1 MTSNAISNLAGATG
15 YQMSAP
21 KAQQNAEQSFSDML
35 RQTAPTVQSPADGV
49 QQTAQ
54 PVKEQPKQTDQQQTD
69 TQPADN
75 QQTDE
80 AKEPKT
86 QDAQKS
92 AEKEQVQQTEDTA
105 AEEPEQEEENG
116 EPDAVLLSD
125 VMQQILQQILQQ
137 ITEQLGVSPEEVL
150 QAMDALGIST
160 EDLSQNMA
168 ALLSELTGTDQMA
181 VLTDESLY
189 TQVSDLANAVEQT
202 IEELADTLGMDKEQ
216 LTTLLQDSVKEPEE
230 PVIVVE
236 QESAAPVTDMQQE
249 SIGDQEVQTATT
261 TDIEAEQPRETK
273 RDENGNMQQQMQ
285 DMQKPAENLQ
295 QTQGSAIAAEQTT
308 ERFDLQRTQKIID
321 QIADYVKIHSGEK
334 LTSMEIAL
342 NPASLGSVNL
352 HVSSKGG
359 VISAQL
365 YAQDEAVRAALE
377 SQVAALKESLE
388 AQGMKV
394 DAIEITEHSHQLEQN
409 LDQNGGQQE
418 SAEAQKKSGRRLLN
432 LDELPEEEAYEE
444 EMTQAEKL
452 QIEMMRMGGNKLN
465 FQV

>member
-35 RQTAPTVQSPADGV
+35 RQTAPTMQSPAESA
-49 QQTAQ
+49 QQTAE
-54 PVKEQPKQTDQQQTD
+54 PAKEQPDQADLQQTD
-69 TQPADN
+69 TQRTDN

-80 AKEPKT
+80 VKEPKA

-105 AEEPEQEEENG
+105 AEEPKQEEENG

-125 VMQQILQQILQQ
+125 VMQQILQQ

-150 QAMDALGIST
+150 QAMDALGISA

-230 PVIVVE
+230 PVIVAE

-249 SIGDQEVQTATT
+249 STGDQEVQTAAT

-321 QIADYVKIHSGEK
+321 QIADYVKIHSSEK

>member
-54 PVKEQPKQTDQQQTD
+54 TVKEQPKQTDQQQTD

-80 AKEPKT
+80 AKEPNT
-86 QDAQKS
+86 QDVQKS
-92 AEKEQVQQTEDTA
+92 AEKEQVQQTEETA
-105 AEEPEQEEENG
+105 AEEPKQEEENG

-125 VMQQILQQILQQ
+125 VMQQILQQ

-150 QAMDALGIST
+150 QAMDALGISA

-273 RDENGNMQQQMQ
+273 REENGNMQQQMQ
-285 DMQKPAENLQ
+285 DMQKPAENQQ

-321 QIADYVKIHSGEK
+321 QIADYVKIHSSEK

-444 EMTQAEKL
+444 KMTQAEKL

>member
-125 VMQQILQQILQQ
+125 VMQQILQQI
-137 ITEQLGVSPEEVL
+137 TEQLGVSPEEVL

-249 SIGDQEVQTATT
+249 STGDQEVQTATT

-308 ERFDLQRTQKIID
+308 ERFGLQRTQKIID
-321 QIADYVKIHSGEK
+321 QIADYVKIHSSEK

>member
-1 MTSNAISNLAGATG
+1 MTSNAISSLAGTTG
-15 YQMSAP
+15 YQMRAP

-35 RQTAPTVQSPADGV
+35 RQTAPTMQSPAESA
-49 QQTAQ
+49 QQTAE
-54 PVKEQPKQTDQQQTD
+54 PAKEQPDQEDLQQTD
-69 TQPADN
+69 TQRTDN

-80 AKEPKT
+80 VKEPKA
-86 QDAQKS
+86 QDAQKP

-105 AEEPEQEEENG
+105 AEEPKQEEENG

-125 VMQQILQQILQQ
+125 VMQQILQQ

-150 QAMDALGIST
+150 QAMDALGISA

-216 LTTLLQDSVKEPEE
+216 LTTLLQDSVQNPEK

-249 SIGDQEVQTATT
+249 STGDQEVQTATT

-273 RDENGNMQQQMQ
+273 RDEKGNMQQQMQ

-321 QIADYVKIHSGEK
+321 QIADYVKIHSSEK

>member
-15 YQMSAP
+15 YQMRAP

-35 RQTAPTVQSPADGV
+35 RQTAPTMQSPAEGA
-49 QQTAQ
+49 QQTAE
-54 PVKEQPKQTDQQQTD
+54 PAKEQPDQADLQQTD
-69 TQPADN
+69 TQRTDN

-80 AKEPKT
+80 VKEPKA
-86 QDAQKS
+86 QDAQKP

-105 AEEPEQEEENG
+105 AEEPKQEEENG
-116 EPDAVLLSD
+116 EPDAALLSD
-125 VMQQILQQILQQ
+125 VMQQILQQ

-150 QAMDALGIST
+150 QAMDALGISA

-216 LTTLLQDSVKEPEE
+216 LTTLLQDSVQNPEK

-249 SIGDQEVQTATT
+249 STGDQEVQTATT

-295 QTQGSAIAAEQTT
+295 QTQGSEIAAERTT

-334 LTSMEIAL
+334 LTSMEIEL

>member
-15 YQMSAP
+15 YQMRAP
-21 KAQQNAEQSFSDML
+21 KAQQNAEQGFSDML

-54 PVKEQPKQTDQQQTD
+54 PAKEQPDQTDLQQTD
-69 TQPADN
+69 TQRTDDR
-75 QQTDE
+75 QTDE
-80 AKEPKT
+80 VKEPKA
-86 QDAQKS
+86 QDAQKP

-105 AEEPEQEEENG
+105 AEEPEQEEETG

-125 VMQQILQQILQQ
+125 VMQQILQQ

-150 QAMDALGIST
+150 QAMDALGISA

-236 QESAAPVTDMQQE
+236 QESAAPVTGMQQE
-249 SIGDQEVQTATT
+249 STGDQEVQTAAAM
-261 TDIEAEQPRETK
+261 DIEAEQPRETK
-273 RDENGNMQQQMQ
+273 REENGNMQQQMQ

-321 QIADYVKIHSGEK
+321 QIADYVKIHSSEK
-334 LTSMEIAL
+334 LTSMEIEL

-418 SAEAQKKSGRRLLN
+418 GAEAQKKSGRRLLN

>member
-1 MTSNAISNLAGATG
+1 MTSNAISNLAGATV

-92 AEKEQVQQTEDTA
+92 AEKEQVQQTEETV
-105 AEEPEQEEENG
+105 AEEPKQEEETG

-125 VMQQILQQILQQ
+125 VMQQILQQ

-150 QAMDALGIST
+150 QAMDALGISA

-230 PVIVVE
+230 PVIVAE

-249 SIGDQEVQTATT
+249 STGDQEVQTATT

-321 QIADYVKIHSGEK
+321 QIADYVKIHSSEK

-444 EMTQAEKL
+444 KMTQAEKL

>member
-15 YQMSAP
+15 YQMRAP

-35 RQTAPTVQSPADGV
+35 RQTAPTMQSTADGV

-54 PVKEQPKQTDQQQTD
+54 PAKEQPTQTDLK
-69 TQPADN
+69 
-75 QQTDE
+75 QTDE

-105 AEEPEQEEENG
+105 AEEPKQEEETG
-116 EPDAVLLSD
+116 ELDAVLLSD
-125 VMQQILQQILQQ
+125 VMQQIMQQ
-137 ITEQLGVSPEEVL
+137 ITEQLGVSQEDVL
-150 QAMDALGIST
+150 QAMDALGISM

-168 ALLSELTGTDQMA
+168 ALLTELTGADQMA
-181 VLTDESLY
+181 VLTDETLY
-189 TQVSDLANAVEQT
+189 AQVSDLANAVEQT
-202 IEELADTLGMDKEQ
+202 IEELADDLGMDKEQ
-216 LTTLLQDSVKEPEE
+216 LTALLQDSVSVKEPEE

-236 QESAAPVTDMQQE
+236 QESAAPVTDVQQE
-249 SIGDQEVQTATT
+249 STGDQEVQTAMT
-261 TDIEAEQPRETK
+261 TDIEAEQPHETK
-273 RDENGNMQQQMQ
+273 REENGNMQQQMQ

-321 QIADYVKIHSGEK
+321 QIADYVKIHSSEK
-334 LTSMEIAL
+334 LTSMEIEL

-377 SQVAALKESLE
+377 SRVAALKESLE
-388 AQGMKV
+388 AQGMRV

>member
-1 MTSNAISNLAGATG
+1 MTSNAISNLAGMTE
-15 YQMSAP
+15 YQMRAP

-35 RQTAPTVQSPADGV
+35 GQTAQTMQSPAAGV
-49 QQTAQ
+49 
-54 PVKEQPKQTDQQQTD
+54 QQTD

-86 QDAQKS
+86 QDVQKS
-92 AEKEQVQQTEDTA
+92 AEKEQVQQTEETV
-105 AEEPEQEEENG
+105 AEEPKQEEETVAEEPKQEEETG
-116 EPDAVLLSD
+116 ETDAVLLSD
-125 VMQQILQQILQQ
+125 VMQQILQQI
-137 ITEQLGVSPEEVL
+137 TEQLGVSQEEVL
-150 QAMDALGIST
+150 QAMDALGISM

-168 ALLSELTGTDQMA
+168 ALLSELTGADQMA

-202 IEELADTLGMDKEQ
+202 IEELADDLGMDKEQ
-216 LTTLLQDSVKEPEE
+216 LTALLQDSVKKPEE

-236 QESAAPVTDMQQE
+236 QELTTPVSDVQQE
-249 SIGDQEVQTATT
+249 STGDQEVQTAAA
-261 TDIEAEQPRETK
+261 TDIEAEQPHETK
-273 RDENGNMQQQMQ
+273 REENGNMQQQMQ

-321 QIADYVKIHSGEK
+321 QIADYVKIHSSEK
-334 LTSMEIAL
+334 LTSMEIEL

-377 SQVAALKESLE
+377 SRVAALKESLE
-388 AQGMKV
+388 AQGMRV

>member
-1 MTSNAISNLAGATG
+1 MTSNAISNLAGTTG
-15 YQMSAP
+15 YQMRAP

-35 RQTAPTVQSPADGV
+35 RQTAPTMQSPAESA
-49 QQTAQ
+49 QQTAE
-54 PVKEQPKQTDQQQTD
+54 PAKEQPDQADLQQTD
-69 TQPADN
+69 TQRTDN

-80 AKEPKT
+80 VKEPKA
-86 QDAQKS
+86 QDAQKP

-105 AEEPEQEEENG
+105 AEEPKQEEENG

-125 VMQQILQQILQQ
+125 VMQQILQQ

-150 QAMDALGIST
+150 QAMDALGISA

-216 LTTLLQDSVKEPEE
+216 LTTLLQDSVQNPEK

-249 SIGDQEVQTATT
+249 STSDQEVQTATT

-273 RDENGNMQQQMQ
+273 RDEKGNMQQQMQ

-321 QIADYVKIHSGEK
+321 QIADYVKIHSSEK
-334 LTSMEIAL
+334 LTSMEIEL

-418 SAEAQKKSGRRLLN
+418 GAEAQKKSGRRLLN

>member
-1 MTSNAISNLAGATG
+1 M
-15 YQMSAP
+15 
-21 KAQQNAEQSFSDML
+21 QQI
-35 RQTAPTVQSPADGV
+35 
-49 QQTAQ
+49 
-54 PVKEQPKQTDQQQTD
+54 
-69 TQPADN
+69 
-75 QQTDE
+75 
-80 AKEPKT
+80 
-86 QDAQKS
+86 
-92 AEKEQVQQTEDTA
+92 EDTA

-125 VMQQILQQILQQ
+125 VMQQILQQI
-137 ITEQLGVSPEEVL
+137 TEQLGVSPEEVL
-150 QAMDALGIST
+150 QAMDALGISA

-216 LTTLLQDSVKEPEE
+216 LTTLLQDSVQNPEKPE
-230 PVIVVE
+230 KPVVVVE
-236 QESAAPVTDMQQE
+236 QESAAPVIDMQQE
-249 SIGDQEVQTATT
+249 STGDQEVQTAAAM
-261 TDIEAEQPRETK
+261 DIEAEQPRETK
-273 RDENGNMQQQMQ
+273 REENGNMQQQMQ

-321 QIADYVKIHSGEK
+321 QIADYVKIHSSEK
-334 LTSMEIAL
+334 LTSMEIEL

-377 SQVAALKESLE
+377 SQIAALKESLE

-418 SAEAQKKSGRRLLN
+418 GAEAQKKSGRRLLN

>member
-35 RQTAPTVQSPADGV
+35 RQTAPTVQGPADGV

-54 PVKEQPKQTDQQQTD
+54 PVKEQPK
-69 TQPADN
+69 
-75 QQTDE
+75 QTDE

-92 AEKEQVQQTEDTA
+92 AEKEQVQQTEETA
-105 AEEPEQEEENG
+105 AEEPKQEEETG

-125 VMQQILQQILQQ
+125 VMQQILQQ

-150 QAMDALGIST
+150 QAMDALGISA

-249 SIGDQEVQTATT
+249 STGDQEVQTATT

-308 ERFDLQRTQKIID
+308 ERFGLQRTQKIID
-321 QIADYVKIHSGEK
+321 QIADYVKIHSSEK

>member
-35 RQTAPTVQSPADGV
+35 RQTAPTVQSPADGA

-54 PVKEQPKQTDQQQTD
+54 PAKEQPDQADLQQTD
-69 TQPADN
+69 TQRTDN

-80 AKEPKT
+80 VKEPKA
-86 QDAQKS
+86 QDAQKPT
-92 AEKEQVQQTEDTA
+92 EKEQVQQTEDTA
-105 AEEPEQEEENG
+105 AEEPKQEEENG
-116 EPDAVLLSD
+116 EPDAALLSD
-125 VMQQILQQILQQ
+125 VMQQILQQ

-150 QAMDALGIST
+150 QAMDALGISA

-216 LTTLLQDSVKEPEE
+216 LTTLLQDSVQNPEK

-249 SIGDQEVQTATT
+249 STGDQEVQTATT

-334 LTSMEIAL
+334 LTSMEIEL

>member
-15 YQMSAP
+15 YQMRAP

-35 RQTAPTVQSPADGV
+35 RQTAPTMQSPAEGA
-49 QQTAQ
+49 QQTAE
-54 PVKEQPKQTDQQQTD
+54 PAKEQPDQADLQQTD
-69 TQPADN
+69 TQRTDN

-80 AKEPKT
+80 VKEPKA
-86 QDAQKS
+86 QDAQKP

-125 VMQQILQQILQQ
+125 VMQQILQQI
-137 ITEQLGVSPEEVL
+137 TEQLGVSPEEVL
-150 QAMDALGIST
+150 QAMDALGISV

-230 PVIVVE
+230 PVIVAE

-249 SIGDQEVQTATT
+249 STGDQEVQTATT

-321 QIADYVKIHSGEK
+321 QIADYVKIHSSEK

>member
-1 MTSNAISNLAGATG
+1 MTSNAISNLAGTTG
-15 YQMSAP
+15 YQMRAP

-35 RQTAPTVQSPADGV
+35 GQTAPTMQSPAAGV

-54 PVKEQPKQTDQQQTD
+54 TVKEQPKQTDQ
-69 TQPADN
+69 
-75 QQTDE
+75 
-80 AKEPKT
+80 K
-86 QDAQKS
+86 
-92 AEKEQVQQTEDTA
+92 QTEETV
-105 AEEPEQEEENG
+105 AEEPKQEEETG
-116 EPDAVLLSD
+116 ETDAVLLSD
-125 VMQQILQQILQQ
+125 VMQQILQQI
-137 ITEQLGVSPEEVL
+137 TEQLGVSQEEVL
-150 QAMDALGIST
+150 QAMDALGISM

-168 ALLSELTGTDQMA
+168 ALLSELTGADQMA

-202 IEELADTLGMDKEQ
+202 IEELADDLGMDKEQ
-216 LTTLLQDSVKEPEE
+216 LTALLQDSVKKPEE

-236 QESAAPVTDMQQE
+236 QELTTPVSDVQQE
-249 SIGDQEVQTATT
+249 STGDQEVQTAAA
-261 TDIEAEQPRETK
+261 TDIEAEQPHETK
-273 RDENGNMQQQMQ
+273 REENGNMQQQMQ

-321 QIADYVKIHSGEK
+321 QIADYVKIHSSEK
-334 LTSMEIAL
+334 LTSMEIEL

-377 SQVAALKESLE
+377 SRVAALKESLE
-388 AQGMKV
+388 AQGMRV

>member
-35 RQTAPTVQSPADGV
+35 RQTAPTMQSPAAGV

-54 PVKEQPKQTDQQQTD
+54 PAKEQPKQTDQQQTD

-80 AKEPKT
+80 VKEPKA

-125 VMQQILQQILQQ
+125 VMQQILQQI
-137 ITEQLGVSPEEVL
+137 TEQLGVSPEEVL
-150 QAMDALGIST
+150 QAMDTLGISA
-160 EDLSQNMA
+160 EDLSQNMP

-202 IEELADTLGMDKEQ
+202 IEELADTLGMNKEQ

-249 SIGDQEVQTATT
+249 STGDQEVQTATT

-321 QIADYVKIHSGEK
+321 QIADYVKIHSSEK

-432 LDELPEEEAYEE
+432 LDEIPEEEAYEE

>member
-15 YQMSAP
+15 YQTSAP

-35 RQTAPTVQSPADGV
+35 RQTAPTVQSPAESV
-49 QQTAQ
+49 QQTAE
-54 PVKEQPKQTDQQQTD
+54 PAKEQPDQADLQQTD
-69 TQPADN
+69 TQRTDN

-86 QDAQKS
+86 QDVQKS
-92 AEKEQVQQTEDTA
+92 AEKEQVQQTEETA
-105 AEEPEQEEENG
+105 AEEPKQEEENG

-125 VMQQILQQILQQ
+125 VMQQILQQ

-150 QAMDALGIST
+150 QAMDALGISA

-189 TQVSDLANAVEQT
+189 TQVSDLANAIEQT

-216 LTTLLQDSVKEPEE
+216 LTTLLQDNVKEPEE

-249 SIGDQEVQTATT
+249 STGDQEVQTATT
-261 TDIEAEQPRETK
+261 TDIEAKQPRETK

-321 QIADYVKIHSGEK
+321 QIADYVKIHSSEK
-334 LTSMEIAL
+334 LTSMEIEL

-409 LDQNGGQQE
+409 LDQNGGQQK